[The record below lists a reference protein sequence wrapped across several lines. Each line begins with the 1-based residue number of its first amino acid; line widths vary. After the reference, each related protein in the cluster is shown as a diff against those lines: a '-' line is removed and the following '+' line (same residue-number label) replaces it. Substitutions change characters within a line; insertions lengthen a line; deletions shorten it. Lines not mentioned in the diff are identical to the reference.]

1 MIAKRVILVVMAAVL
16 LVTASTGGAIA
27 QSDSGDADLYQSLE
41 EMVPVYNENAESV
54 DLGPVNLAGTSN
66 IYIQDGDSTT
76 TYSVTMDRQN
86 RITELQ
92 NSSSPDAKRKITTDR
107 ETLEE
112 ITSADNPAAAF
123 RTAVAND
130 EIVIAGEDGRTI
142 EQIKWRAINIFKGF
156 FL

>member
-1 MIAKRVILVVMAAVL
+1 MAAVL